1 MSWRGKVKESDLLL
15 YKSEGGGGHPLQKK
29 LEHWKLPAFAYN

>member
-15 YKSEGGGGHPLQKK
+15 YKSEGGGGAPPPKK
-29 LEHWKLPAFAYN
+29 AGALKAPRFRL